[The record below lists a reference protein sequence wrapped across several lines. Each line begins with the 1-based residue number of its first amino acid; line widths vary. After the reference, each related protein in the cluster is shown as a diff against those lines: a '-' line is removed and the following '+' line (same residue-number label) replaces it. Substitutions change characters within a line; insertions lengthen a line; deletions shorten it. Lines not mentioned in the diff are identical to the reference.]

1 MDADTAAK
9 ISKLAKNL
17 KDLHLAASTEEAF
30 ERAKDIITG
39 NATQGA
45 EKSVNELM
53 AESGVTQEELA
64 KAKKLL
70 EEEERT
76 LKELQAELNALKTKQ
91 LEESLHHAEHQE
103 AAKQVDQDII
113 DNEHDI
119 GVVEDNLDL
128 ADDVQSEKP
137 A

>member
-17 KDLHLAASTEEAF
+17 KDLHLAASTEEAY

-53 AESGVTQEELA
+53 AESGVTKEELA
-64 KAKKLL
+64 KAKELL
-70 EEEERT
+70 AVEERT
-76 LKELQAELNALKTKQ
+76 LKELQEELNALKTKQ
-91 LEESLHHAEHQE
+91 LEESLHHAEHKE
-103 AAKQVDQDII
+103 GAEQVDQDII
-113 DNEHDI
+113 NNEHDI

-137 A
+137 D

>member
-1 MDADTAAK
+1 MDAETAGK
-9 ISKLAKNL
+9 ISTLAKNL
-17 KDLHLAASTEEAF
+17 RDLHLAASTEEAYA
-30 ERAKDIITG
+30 RAKDIITG

-45 EKSVNELM
+45 EKSVNELL

-76 LKELQAELNALKTKQ
+76 LKELQKELNALKTKQ
-91 LEESLHHAEHQE
+91 LEESLHHAEHKEGE
-103 AAKQVDQDII
+103 AEIDQDII
-113 DNEHDI
+113 DNEHDV
-119 GVVEDNLDL
+119 GVVEENLDL